1 MTTTGRSLTVAI
13 DTTADIA
20 GVAVF
25 DADALVS
32 ELTWYSR
39 QSHSRDLLPGLDWL
53 LERAGRSKADIG
65 AVVVCTGPGSY
76 AGMRVGV
83 STAKALAFGLG
94 AALAGIDRLAAD
106 ALSFAGATA
115 GRIIAVHAA
124 GRAELAWAAYTPDGA
139 ESIAPSLSPI
149 ANLPAKIEDN
159 DLVCG
164 EVATLPSAFV
174 EAVRT
179 RGINLANAHPSR
191 VVAVGRLGLGR
202 LAAGH
207 RDDPNSLAPLYL
219 RAPAIGPQPP
229 VG

>member
-1 MTTTGRSLTVAI
+1 MTTADRSLTVAI
-13 DTTADIA
+13 DTTADVA

-25 DADALVS
+25 DGNALVS

-53 LERAGRSKADIG
+53 LERASRTKGQIAN
-65 AVVVCTGPGSY
+65 VVVCTGPGSY

-83 STAKALAFGLG
+83 STAKALAFGL
-94 AALAGIDRLAAD
+94 AASLAGVDRLAAD
-106 ALSFAGATA
+106 ALSFAGASK

-124 GRAELAWAAYTPDGA
+124 GRAELAWAAYDSEANEVVPPG
-139 ESIAPSLSPI
+139 LSPV
-149 ANLPAKIEDN
+149 ADLPGKIDDN

-164 EVATLPSAFV
+164 ELATLPAAFV
-174 EAVRT
+174 EALQG
-179 RGINLANAHPSR
+179 RGISVVAAHPSR
-191 VVAVGRLGLGR
+191 VVAVGRLGLKR

-219 RAPAIGPQPP
+219 RQPAIGPQPP
-229 VG
+229 VA